1 MNAYGRCFSRTVAAL
16 SPESIKLPSVMK
28 WFFRAILWLSLLS
41 VLALGGLVMFAY
53 HWVHQPLKL
62 PADKVDIV
70 VPPGAGPSRVAKL
83 LVERGV
89 DVLPQAFVLLA
100 RVSERDRS
108 IKAGGYEIRQ
118 GDSLWDVLERMARGE
133 FSHRQIAFIEGWTLR
148 QIIDA
153 VSKHPDIQQTIPA
166 ELLKDPV
173 GLAQHLEVEQPHL
186 EGLIFPDTYV
196 FAVGTPAD
204 EILKQA
210 LGAQQDVLQTA
221 WAARSPDL
229 PLNSP
234 YEALILASIVEKE
247 TGRADERARIA
258 GVFVNRLRVGMPL
271 QTDPTVIYG
280 MGELYQG
287 RIRKADLRR
296 DTPWNTYTRSGL
308 PPTPI
313 ASSSRA
319 SLHAALHPEKHGYFY
334 FVARG
339 DGSSEFAKN
348 LTDHNRNVA
357 KFILGK
363 P

>member
-1 MNAYGRCFSRTVAAL
+1 
-16 SPESIKLPSVMK
+16 MK
-28 WFFRAILWLSLLS
+28 WLFRSLLWLFLLSLLAAGSVS
-41 VLALGGLVMFAY
+41 VLAY
-53 HWVHQPLKL
+53 YWVYQPLKL
-62 PADKVDIV
+62 PTEKVDIR
-70 VPPGAGPSRVAKL
+70 VPPGAGPSRVANL
-83 LVERGV
+83 LVEHGISIH
-89 DVLPQAFVLLA
+89 PQVFVALA
-100 RVSERDRS
+100 RISERDRS

-118 GDSLWDVLERMARGE
+118 GDSLWDVLDRMAKGE
-133 FSHRQIAFIEGWTLR
+133 FSHRQVAFIEGWTLR
-148 QIIDA
+148 QITDTVA
-153 VSKHPDIQQTIPA
+153 KHPDISQTIPA
-166 ELLKDPV
+166 EILADPV
-173 GLAQHLEVEQPHL
+173 GLARHLEVEHSHL

-210 LGAQQDVLQTA
+210 LQAQQDILQKA
-221 WAARSPDL
+221 WETRSPDL
-229 PLNSP
+229 PLKTP

-247 TGRADERARIA
+247 TGREDERARIA

-280 MGELYQG
+280 MGDLYQG

-313 ASSSRA
+313 ASASRA
-319 SLHAALHPEKHGYFY
+319 SLQAALHPEKHDYFY

-339 DGSSEFAKN
+339 DGSSAFAKN